1 MLSSEKIVE
10 NLSKWVVRYGMLIK
24 EAELNNDVKD
34 VAVYKKELQTV
45 LRNLA
50 EEKCQSI

>member
-1 MLSSEKIVE
+1 MLSSEKVIE

-24 EAELNNDVKD
+24 EAELHSDVKD

-45 LRNLA
+45 LRNLS
-50 EEKCQSI
+50 EEKCRSI